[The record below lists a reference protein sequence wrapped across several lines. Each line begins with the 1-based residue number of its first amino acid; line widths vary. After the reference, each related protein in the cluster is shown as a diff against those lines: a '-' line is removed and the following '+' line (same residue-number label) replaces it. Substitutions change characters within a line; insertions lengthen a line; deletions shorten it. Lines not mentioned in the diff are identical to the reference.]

1 MRKDT
6 YNYAING
13 INAQFLYNINTY
25 IQNLWTQT
33 LILFLIF
40 ISEML

>member
-6 YNYAING
+6 YNYAVNDIN
-13 INAQFLYNINTY
+13 IQYLYNVNTY
-25 IQNLWTQT
+25 IQILWIQT
-33 LILFLIF
+33 LILSLTF